1 MAEGNLVPPRPAV
14 AIGSAQ
20 SAVPSAASSSLLL
33 PSLSPRLPFHRPLGL
48 CPAPRGLRGTREL
61 SLWKTDRTWSGNRGW
76 VPGQDWPP
84 SPLQMDGQWG
94 SLTENSREATG
105 TTTTHNS
112 ILLSLPFPET
122 RGEGRRGFKPGIG
135 MARGRRSP
143 APSLAS
149 AGYSVR

>member
-1 MAEGNLVPPRPAV
+1 MPPRPAV

-20 SAVPSAASSSLLL
+20 SAVPSAASSLL
-33 PSLSPRLPFHRPLGL
+33 PLPFLSPRLPFHRPLGL

-61 SLWKTDRTWSGNRGW
+61 SPQKTERTWFGNRGW
-76 VPGQDWPP
+76 VPAQDWPP
-84 SPLQMDGQWG
+84 SPLRMDGHWG

-122 RGEGRRGFKPGIG
+122 RGEERRGFKSGVG
-135 MARGRRSP
+135 VARGRGNP
-143 APSLAS
+143 PPSLVS
-149 AGYSVR
+149 AGCSVR